1 MVELT
6 RIYIGQ
12 LEIREPVT
20 VLTDLLVSIVCFYAF
35 VKLKQHP
42 HISAVPF
49 RLYRWFFFTMGLAT
63 AFGGIIGHGLLHY
76 LSPEWKLPGWIISMI
91 AVGLAERA
99 AIMHA
104 RPLIRKN
111 LGSFLAWVNL
121 FELFTIMFLAMYTLN
136 FLFVEAHALYGLL
149 LILFSFEVYVYY
161 KTRDKGS
168 RTALWA
174 VFWAALA
181 ATTHIAKISPHT
193 WFNYL
198 DLSHVLMAIGN
209 LVLLKAVMQMD
220 LHKVMHSQP
229 KKKRDTRDYGSEG
242 IFT

>member
-6 RIYIGQ
+6 WIHIGNV
-12 LEIREPVT
+12 EIHEPVT
-20 VLTDLLVSIVCFYAF
+20 VLTDLLVSVVCFYAYF
-35 VKLKQHP
+35 KLRTHRHKD
-42 HISAVPF
+42 AVPF

-63 AFGGIIGHGLLHY
+63 AFGGIIGHGFLHY
-76 LSPEWKLPGWIISMI
+76 LSFEWKLPGWIISMI
-91 AVGLAERA
+91 SVGLAERA

-104 RPLIRKN
+104 RPLIRRN
-111 LGSFLAWVNL
+111 LGSFLAWVNI
-121 FELFTIMFLAMYTLN
+121 FELVTIMFLAMWTLK
-136 FLFVEAHALYGLL
+136 FIFVEAHALYGLL
-149 LILFSFEVYVYY
+149 LILFSFEAFVYA

-168 RTALWA
+168 KTAMWA

-209 LVLLKAVMQMD
+209 FVLLKAVMHMD
-220 LHKVMHSQP
+220 LHKVTENEFNRTSGKQ
-229 KKKRDTRDYGSEG
+229 YGNSG
-242 IFT
+242 VFT